1 MIADINRLIVDKKAS
16 VFEITN
22 EYIARINNKDKALN
36 SFISY
41 NFENAL
47 SKAREIDS
55 KLERGEKI
63 PLLGGIPMSVK
74 DNISVKGMK
83 MSCAS
88 KMLDNYYPPYTAS
101 AFDALCKDGAILL
114 GKNNMDE
121 FGLGS
126 TGETSYYGPSIN
138 PLDNRRVAGGSSSG
152 GACAV
157 ASDMAVYA
165 LCSDTGGS
173 VRLPASYCG
182 CVGFKPTYGAV
193 SRYGLTAYASSFDQI
208 GIITKSAEDAICVF
222 DTIAFKDPKDMTSHS
237 VSQMSEFSLSNNDLK
252 GVRIGVDWTYIDIAD
267 IDIKNSISAFVD
279 VLKGLGAEVLEI
291 KLPPCDDVLASYYII
306 ACAQLASNLSR
317 YDGVRYGYRA
327 ECCQSFD
334 DMVTASRSEAFGDEV
349 KKRIILGNM
358 VLSKG
363 YKDRYY
369 TNALNCR
376 NTVIRHMD
384 DVFTSADIILTPT
397 SPNKVPL
404 LGAVRASI
412 DDMYRM
418 DIYTVLANLCSIPA
432 ISLPFGNDNE
442 NMPFGVQL
450 MSRENTDRYLL
461 RISDIIEKNISSG
474 GGKNGK

>member
-1 MIADINRLIVDKKAS
+1 MIADINRLIADKKAS
-16 VFEITN
+16 VFEIAS
-22 EYIARINNKDKALN
+22 EYIARINNNDHALH

-41 NFENAL
+41 NFEDAL
-47 SKAREIDS
+47 LKAKELDG
-55 KLERGEKI
+55 KLQRGEEK

-88 KMLDNYYPPYTAS
+88 KMLDDYYPPYTAS
-101 AFDALCKDGAILL
+101 AVDSLFKDGAILL

-126 TGETSYYGPSIN
+126 TGETSYYGPTLN
-138 PLDNRRVAGGSSSG
+138 PLDIRRTAGGSSSG
-152 GACAV
+152 SACAV
-157 ASDMAVYA
+157 ASGMAVYA

-208 GIITKSAEDAICVF
+208 GIISKSAEDAFAVF
-222 DTIAFKDPKDMTSHS
+222 DTIAFEDPKDMTSHS
-237 VSQMSEFSLSNNDLK
+237 VPQLSEFRLLNNDLK
-252 GVRIGVDWTYIDIAD
+252 GIRVGVDWSYIDIAD
-267 IDIKNSISAFVD
+267 SDIKNAVCAFID
-279 VLKGLGAEVLEI
+279 ILKALGAKVSEI
-291 KLPPCDDVLASYYII
+291 KLPSCDDVLASYYII

-317 YDGVRYGYRA
+317 YDGVRYGYRNK
-327 ECCQSFD
+327 CCQSFD

-363 YKDRYY
+363 YKDKYY
-369 TNALNCR
+369 ANAINCR
-376 NTVIRHMD
+376 NNVIRHMH
-384 DVFTSADIILTPT
+384 DVFSLADIVLTPT

-418 DIYTVLANLCSIPA
+418 DIYTVLANLCSLPA
-432 ISLPFGNDNE
+432 ISLPCGYDSE
-442 NMPFGVQL
+442 GMPIGVQI
-450 MSRENTDRYLL
+450 MSGEDTDRYLL
-461 RISDIIEKNISSG
+461 HISDIIEKNIASG
-474 GGKNGK
+474 GGIYGK